1 MKNVLVTGSQGFIGS
16 YICSELLEHGYKIIG
31 IDNYSKYGK
40 VSRSHDHHP
49 NFKLYP
55 EDVILMESFPR
66 SDFVIACA
74 AMIGGIS
81 YFHKYAYDLL
91 ATNERIIASTFDQA
105 LQSFKDGYLQRI
117 IVLSSSM
124 VYENTQVF
132 PTPEDEVYRCPSP
145 SSPYGFQKLATEY
158 FCKGAYEQDGLPYTI
173 VRPFN
178 CVGVGEDEVASDEET
193 RVGGI
198 KMMMSHVLPDLVY
211 RALKLGK
218 DKPLTILGSG
228 EQIRN
233 YTNGKDI
240 GRAIRVILESE
251 KSINDDF
258 NISSSR
264 STTVKELATIVYQQL
279 YGVNPTFEHQEG
291 FKYDVQVRMPDTSKS
306 EQILGVKCDI
316 SLEESVGEVIRWI
329 IQKNPMDVSY

>member
-16 YICSELLEHGYKIIG
+16 YICSELLEHGYKVTG

-40 VSRSHDHHP
+40 VSRSHDNHP
-49 NFKLYP
+49 HFKLYP
-55 EDVILMESFPR
+55 EDVILMDSFPS
-66 SDFVIACA
+66 SDFIIACA

-105 LQSFKDGYLQRI
+105 LRLFRDGCLQRI
-117 IVLSSSM
+117 LVLSSSM

-132 PTPEDEVYRCPSP
+132 PTPEDEVCRCSSP
-145 SSPYGFQKLATEY
+145 SSTYGFQKLATEY
-158 FCKGAYEQDGLPYTI
+158 FCKGAHEQYGLPYTI

-178 CVGVGEDEVASDEET
+178 CVGVGEDESIGDGET
-193 RVGGI
+193 KVGGI

-211 RALKLGK
+211 RASKLGK
-218 DKPLTILGSG
+218 DAPLTILGSG

-251 KSINDDF
+251 KAINDDF
-258 NISSSR
+258 NISSPR

-279 YGVNPTFEHQEG
+279 YGVDPIFEYQEG
-291 FKYDVQVRMPDTSKS
+291 FKYDVQMRMPDVSKS
-306 EQILGVKCDI
+306 EKVLGIKCNI
-316 SLEESVGEVIRWI
+316 PLEESVDEVIKWMLRRG
-329 IQKNPMDVSY
+329 NR